1 MLRVNY
7 KNLFKNYFNLL
18 KKQNLKNFQ
27 WWCGGA
33 VVNKNIEYILNT
45 FFVFFRNK
53 LLFFFQ
59 LSQKINNL
67 NK

>member
-1 MLRVNY
+1 M
-7 KNLFKNYFNLL
+7 
-18 KKQNLKNFQ
+18 NFQ
-27 WWCGGA
+27 RWCGGA

-45 FFVFFRNK
+45 FFVFLGNK

-67 NK
+67 NE